1 LIKTDLSDDKQTNA
15 LLSLLCAYAVVDPP
29 KAFALA
35 ERTVDRANR
44 QISLLLLV
52 DKVVKSGAI
61 KKNEIRLEQP
71 QLMTLDFLVFQYGKG
86 VAALARADFNR
97 TRSLAE
103 RFDRNELRLM
113 AQLFVLRGLLEP
125 QTAASARAL

>member
-1 LIKTDLSDDKQTNA
+1 
-15 LLSLLCAYAVVDPP
+15 LL
-29 KAFALA
+29 
-35 ERTVDRANR
+35 
-44 QISLLLLV
+44 

-125 QTAASARAL
+125 QTAASAPAL